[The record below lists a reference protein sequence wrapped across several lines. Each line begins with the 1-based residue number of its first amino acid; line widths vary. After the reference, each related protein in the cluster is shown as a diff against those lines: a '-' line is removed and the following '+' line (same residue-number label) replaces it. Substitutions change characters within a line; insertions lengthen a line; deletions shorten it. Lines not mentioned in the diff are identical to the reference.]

1 VHVLYAIA
9 SWLLFLALLPV
20 LLTHPKLRHGIPFRL
35 GFYRRSFDAGRGS
48 PRIWLHGASA
58 GDLLS
63 LEPVMRELKRRLPG
77 CCLVVTTMT
86 NSGLAMARK
95 RLGGTADVV
104 LYAPYDL
111 PLATRRAV
119 RRLAPDLLVPR
130 LTRAEVDAIFEYDG
144 WERWEAARS
153 RGRGVIACT
162 AHFGNFEVLAAAHTL
177 RGIPITMIT
186 REMGKSGANDA
197 WRRTRSRVGVE
208 DLVVRKG
215 ETLKAARR
223 SLAAGRVLGYVIDQN
238 QPLRRAI
245 FPTFFGV
252 PAATASTPAVLAMR
266 TGAAV
271 IFILAVPLGD
281 GRHRVVIE
289 GPLDPPETGD
299 RARDVLAFTQ
309 DLNDRLER
317 WVRRHPSQ
325 WYWLHRRWKTRPPAD
340 GGGGRPID
348 RGTPSR

>member
-1 VHVLYAIA
+1 VKPVPRWLRRLLYALGA
-9 SWLLFLALLPV
+9 ALA
-20 LLTHPKLRHGIPFRL
+20 
-35 GFYRRSFDAGRGS
+35 
-48 PRIWLHGASA
+48 
-58 GDLLS
+58 
-63 LEPVMRELKRRLPG
+63 
-77 CCLVVTTMT
+77 
-86 NSGLAMARK
+86 GLAWALWIR
-95 RLGGTADVV
+95 RRVV
-104 LYAPYDL
+104 LANL
-111 PLATRRAV
+111 RLAFPEKTEPERRAIA
-119 RRLAPDLLVPR
+119 RETYRNLGRMAAEFLLVPR

-144 WERWEAARS
+144 WDAWEGARA

-238 QPLRRAI
+238 QPLRRAV

-252 PAATASTPAVLAMR
+252 PAATSPTPAVLAMR

-271 IFILAVPLGD
+271 IFIVAVPLGD

-299 RARDVLAFTQ
+299 RVRDVLAFTQ

-325 WYWLHRRWKTRPPAD
+325 WYWLHRRWKTRPAAE
-340 GGGGRPID
+340 GARP
-348 RGTPSR
+348 RTH